1 MLNNNILFSFLFL
14 AVAILSC
21 QQEYGKNQ
29 PPNIIVILADDLGYG
44 DLSCY
49 QPNSKVKTVH
59 LDRMASEGMRF
70 TDAHSSSSVC
80 TPTRYGLLT
89 GRYAWRTRLK
99 NSVLWQWDPPLIE
112 DGEFTLPQM
121 LKEKGYATA
130 AVGKW
135 HLGWN
140 WPTLDGK
147 SAKDAN
153 GENIDYSRPITGGP
167 IDIGF
172 DYYFGDDVPN
182 FPPYTFIEN
191 DKVIV
196 VPTVDKPD
204 SLFGINGKMAEGWQL
219 DNVLP
224 SIADKAVEV
233 INGAAKRP
241 DQPFFLYFSLT
252 APHTPIAPS
261 LEYKNKSEAGLYG
274 DFVMEVDGAVGKIM
288 AALEKNQISENTL
301 VIFLSDN
308 GSPARDGTD
317 YSGPIG
323 SVITNY
329 GHAAN
334 GALRGFKADI
344 WEAGHRVPFV
354 VKWPSKI
361 DSGVINDQTICSIDL
376 IASLSSL
383 INYELPDGKAGDSFD
398 ILPLFY
404 GEEVK
409 GLADRPLIH
418 HSLTGVFGIR
428 QGPWKLIFSEKS
440 GGFSDNLNKNGY
452 GISTKG
458 QLYDLSRDIEE
469 KTNLYE
475 ENPFLIDSL
484 TTIFNR
490 ITKNSNHI

>member
-1 MLNNNILFSFLFL
+1 MLKNTVLFSFLLL
-14 AVAILSC
+14 ASGILSC
-21 QQEYGKNQ
+21 QQENVENQ
-29 PPNIIVILADDLGYG
+29 PPNIIIILADDLGYG

-49 QPNSKVKTVH
+49 QPNSIIKTVH
-59 LDRMASEGMRF
+59 LDLLASQGMRF

-99 NSVLWQWDPPLIE
+99 NSVLWQWDPPLME
-112 DGEFTLPQM
+112 NGELTMPQM
-121 LKEKGYATA
+121 LKGKGYTTS

-140 WPTLDGK
+140 WPTTDGK
-147 SAKDAN
+147 SAKEAN
-153 GENIDYSRPITGGP
+153 GKNIDYSRAITGGP
-167 IDIGF
+167 IDFGF

-191 DKVIV
+191 DKVIK
-196 VPTVDKPD
+196 VPTVNKPD
-204 SLFGINGKMAEGWQL
+204 SLFGIPGKMVEDWKL
-219 DNVLP
+219 DQVLP
-224 SIADKAVEV
+224 TITEKAVDV
-233 INGAAKRP
+233 IQKVAANS

-261 LEYKNKSEAGLYG
+261 SEYKHKSEAGLYG

-288 AALEKNQISENTL
+288 AALENNQIKEKTL

-308 GSPARDGTD
+308 GSPARDGTE

-323 SVITNY
+323 SVIENF

-344 WEAGHRVPFV
+344 WEAGHRVPFIV
-354 VKWPSKI
+354 HWPAKI
-361 DSGVINDQTICSIDL
+361 NAGVTNNQTICSIDL
-376 IASLSSL
+376 MATLSSL
-383 INYELPDGKAGDSFD
+383 IKYPLSTGEAGDSFD

-404 GEEVK
+404 GNEAQ
-409 GLADRPLIH
+409 GLSERPLVH

-428 QGPWKLIFSEKS
+428 QGPWKLILSEKS
-440 GGFSDNLNKNGY
+440 GGFSDNLHKEGY
-452 GISTKG
+452 GIETKG
-458 QLYDLSRDIEE
+458 QLYHLSSDLGEQ
-469 KTNLYE
+469 KNLYAKE
-475 ENPFLIDSL
+475 TLLVDSL
-484 TTIFNR
+484 STLLQNIMDNED
-490 ITKNSNHI
+490 

>member
-1 MLNNNILFSFLFL
+1 MLKNTVLFFFLLL
-14 AVAILSC
+14 ASGIQSC
-21 QQEYGKNQ
+21 QQENAENQ
-29 PPNIIVILADDLGYG
+29 HPNIIVILADDLGYG

-49 QPNSKVKTVH
+49 QLNSKVKTVH
-59 LDRMASEGMRF
+59 LDRLASQGMRF
-70 TDAHSSSSVC
+70 TDAHSSSAVC

-99 NSVLWQWDPPLIE
+99 NSVLWEWDPPLME
-112 DGEFTLPQM
+112 EEFTLPQM
-121 LKEKGYATA
+121 LKENGYATA

-147 SAKDAN
+147 SAEEAN
-153 GENIDYSRPITGGP
+153 GENIDYSRAITGGP
-167 IDIGF
+167 TDLGF

-191 DKVIV
+191 DKVLE
-196 VPTVDKPD
+196 VPTVVKPD
-204 SLFGINGKMAEGWQL
+204 SLFGIPGKMAEGWRL
-219 DNVLP
+219 DQVLP
-224 SIADKAVEV
+224 TITEKAVGV
-233 INGAAKRP
+233 IHKAAKKT

-261 LEYKNKSEAGLYG
+261 ADYKNKSEAGPYG

-288 AALEKNQISENTL
+288 TALEINQISENTL

-308 GSPARDGTD
+308 GSPARDGTG

-323 SVITNY
+323 SVISNF

-354 VKWPSKI
+354 AHWPGKI
-361 DSGVINDQTICSIDL
+361 EAGVTNDQTICSID
-376 IASLSSL
+376 IMATISSL
-383 INYELPDGKAGDSFD
+383 INYPIPEGKAGDSYD
-398 ILPLFY
+398 ISSLFY
-404 GEEVK
+404 GKEAI
-409 GLADRPLIH
+409 GLSERPLVH

-428 QGPWKLIFSEKS
+428 QGPWKLILSDKS
-440 GGFSDNLNKNGY
+440 GGFSDNLHKEGY
-452 GISTKG
+452 EIKTKG
-458 QLYDLSRDIEE
+458 QLYNLSKDLSE
-469 KTNLYE
+469 KKNLYNHE
-475 ENPFLIDSL
+475 PDLVDSL
-484 TTIFNR
+484 SIVL
-490 ITKNSNHI
+490 NSVINLSR